1 MKISKNSLL
10 VRMVFY
16 NNIAIIVASITVALF
31 LTFIAFQNIE
41 MKVIDSARDKISLV
55 NRAYNGEILRAKDDL
70 NRIIRNIP
78 EIEDNSSHNKYT
90 YTQRADI
97 IKNHL
102 VKIDKKLYSESIV
115 SIVDD
120 EGNVLGEASDAN
132 HSSKIDKSNF
142 RRNLSNADSNIKT
155 SYFSKADDDIYTR
168 IIVKYGV
175 NSGKRH
181 YILLTLPM
189 NLPILK
195 ELGILAGLNEQDKI
209 FLLVGDKYKYG
220 TFAHIDDDSLNLR
233 KEENPF
239 TKRGYNYL
247 YKKRKV
253 NNDTYYIVLSDL
265 YNYNIDY
272 IGSMG
277 IGIYYENIEIMKI
290 IVSLSVIFIVLLFVT
305 ISTTISAKLFSRLL
319 EPLSRI
325 VAAAEE
331 VSKGNYK
338 INVKPEGVDEM
349 RTLSKTFNQMA
360 ADIRENQQQS
370 VNKNRKL
377 MGTLKRIDAIEKILM
392 SIQIEDDMN
401 VTVKEIL
408 HALTSEMGLGYSRA
422 MYFRYSREIDTMVG
436 ELSVVN
442 NKVKK
447 EAFNSDDNT
456 GGFKFQIEEL
466 DKLIHLIKI
475 PFKSENL
482 IAKALIEK
490 RIISYNEKGYKYT
503 LGNDLFKSLGIKNF
517 LIMPIYSEVRNYG
530 CIVVDYYGK
539 DNIISQEEIELLT
552 LLFLNISI
560 RIKNKTLEEEK
571 IDYERTATIGKLVDR
586 FFNGRELSFEKM
598 LEFMERMYEYDYNN
612 AFLKIQIQE
621 IKNEISKLRREK
633 EILNEYVTVK
643 KNNPLEIIDI
653 EKLFYELIDEL
664 EPALAA
670 AGVNISTFINYN
682 GMVLGN
688 RSRLKRAFY
697 EIIKNAKE
705 SFEGKADDNKKINI
719 IVTKEKNIDKIKINI
734 IDNGKG
740 MTQDQLTNI
749 FEPFVGYN
757 QNAPGLGLS
766 IVSRI
771 IKDHHGVIKYS
782 SRLNEG
788 TDVKITLNI
797 YKEEII

>member
-97 IKNHL
+97 IKNQL

-155 SYFSKADDDIYTR
+155 SYFSKVDDDIYTR

>member
-97 IKNHL
+97 IKNQL

-155 SYFSKADDDIYTR
+155 SYFSKVDDDIYTR

-782 SRLNEG
+782 SRLNE
-788 TDVKITLNI
+788 
-797 YKEEII
+797 

>member
-142 RRNLSNADSNIKT
+142 RRNLSNADSNVKT
-155 SYFSKADDDIYTR
+155 SYFSKVDDDIYTR